1 MPKQLLDRIR
11 RRRAGK
17 IDREPIR
24 LGRRR
29 VYILPTRSGVL
40 FGLLV
45 AVMLLGSINYN
56 NNLGLAFTFLLI
68 GLALVT
74 ILHTHRNLVGLQIR
88 SGQAPPVFAGGMAR
102 FDLHLSAPK
111 PPDRMAIAVQAR
123 AHPPVVNAVAATPGT
138 SAIASVS
145 LPAVQRGLL
154 GLGRCKVSTDYPL
167 GLFRAWSSIHPDSQ
181 CLVYPRPESGPVP
194 APPVA
199 VSDATVSRRGHAGRE
214 DFLGLRGYRPGDSSR
229 HLAWKQAALGPV
241 PYTKQFEGDAGGDS
255 WLDWDQLPELV
266 PEARLARLC
275 RWVLDSHAAGH
286 RYGLRLP
293 GVCIDMG
300 SGENHKHRC
309 LEAMARLHLPGSRG
323 DSTP

>member
-1 MPKQLLDRIR
+1 MLNQLAAHLH
-11 RRRAGK
+11 RRRASK
-17 IDREPIR
+17 TEREPIR

-29 VYILPTRSGVL
+29 VYILPTRSGML
-40 FGLLV
+40 FALLI

-88 SGQAPPVFAGGMAR
+88 SGHAPPVFAGSMAR

-111 PPDRMAIAVQAR
+111 PPDRMAIAVHAR
-123 AHPPVVNAVAATPGT
+123 AQPPVVNAVAATPGT
-138 SAIASVS
+138 SATASLS

-154 GLGRCKVSTDYPL
+154 ALGRCKVSTDYPL
-167 GLFRAWSSIHPDSQ
+167 GLFRAWSSVHPDIR
-181 CLVYPRPESGPVP
+181 CVIYPRPESGPVP
-194 APPVA
+194 APAVA
-199 VSDATVSRRGHAGRE
+199 ASDSTVSRRGHAGRE
-214 DFLGLRGYRPGDSSR
+214 DFLGLRAYRPGDSSR
-229 HLAWKQAALGPV
+229 HLAWKQAALGSV

-255 WLDWDQLPELV
+255 WLDWDQLPGLS

-275 RWVLDSHAAGH
+275 RWVIDSHTAGH

-293 GVCIDMG
+293 GVCVDMG
-300 SGENHKHRC
+300 SGEKHKHRC
-309 LEAMARLHLPGSRG
+309 LEAMARLRLPGSQRG
-323 DSTP
+323 AES